1 LDKPKRS
8 SLEMDIAVLQAL
20 SASSHPLIMTH
31 IMYRANVN
39 CGILKGKLVALEAK
53 GLISSHKVFC
63 SHGHIS
69 KSNYEHPVFGLTAKG
84 LDVLRSYLSV
94 YEALGRVE
102 LEQ

>member
-1 LDKPKRS
+1 LAKRS

-31 IMYRANVN
+31 IMYGANVN
-39 CGILKGKLVALEAK
+39 CGILKVKLVALEAK
-53 GLISSHKVFC
+53 GLISSHKAIC

-84 LDVLRSYLSV
+84 LDVLRRYLSV
-94 YEALGRVE
+94 SEALGRVE
-102 LEQ
+102 IEQ